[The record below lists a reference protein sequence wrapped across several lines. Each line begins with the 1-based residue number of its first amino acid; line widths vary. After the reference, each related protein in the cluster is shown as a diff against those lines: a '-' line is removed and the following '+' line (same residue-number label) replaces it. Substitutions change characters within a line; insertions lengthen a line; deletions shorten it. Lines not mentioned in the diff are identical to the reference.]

1 MEESTMNN
9 IHATTLRTNS
19 HRVEARMEA
28 AAAIWFAMK
37 WRGLTLHLQ
46 YTEHGPRWSLS
57 DAQRVPA
64 SVARM
69 VIGYTDVVDVGDTLL
84 TGTLSQT
91 WRFAAVC
98 ECHSITFYE
107 VMI

>member
-1 MEESTMNN
+1 MNN
-9 IHATTLRTNS
+9 IHATLRTNS

-28 AAAIWFAMK
+28 AAA
-37 WRGLTLHLQ
+37 
-46 YTEHGPRWSLS
+46 
-57 DAQRVPA
+57 
-64 SVARM
+64 RM
-69 VIGYTDVVDVGDTLL
+69 VIGYTDVIDVGDTLL

>member
-1 MEESTMNN
+1 MDRDGHFLMGSGSPM
-9 IHATTLRTNS
+9 
-19 HRVEARMEA
+19 
-28 AAAIWFAMK
+28 
-37 WRGLTLHLQ
+37 
-46 YTEHGPRWSLS
+46 
-57 DAQRVPA
+57 
-64 SVARM
+64 ARM
-69 VIGYTDVVDVGDTLL
+69 VIGYTDVIDVGDTLL

>member
-1 MEESTMNN
+1 
-9 IHATTLRTNS
+9 
-19 HRVEARMEA
+19 
-28 AAAIWFAMK
+28 
-37 WRGLTLHLQ
+37 
-46 YTEHGPRWSLS
+46 
-57 DAQRVPA
+57 
-64 SVARM
+64 M
-69 VIGYTDVVDVGDTLL
+69 VIGYTDVIDVGDTLL

>member
-37 WRGLTLHLQ
+37 WRGLTLHLE
-46 YTEHGPRWSLS
+46 YTEHGP
-57 DAQRVPA
+57 
-64 SVARM
+64 
-69 VIGYTDVVDVGDTLL
+69 
-84 TGTLSQT
+84 
-91 WRFAAVC
+91 
-98 ECHSITFYE
+98 
-107 VMI
+107 

>member
-1 MEESTMNN
+1 MPPPS
-9 IHATTLRTNS
+9 AP
-19 HRVEARMEA
+19 RVRPRHFIAS
-28 AAAIWFAMK
+28 
-37 WRGLTLHLQ
+37 
-46 YTEHGPRWSLS
+46 RWSLS
-57 DAQRVPA
+57 DGQRVPD

-69 VIGYTDVVDVGDTLL
+69 VIGYTDVIDVGDTLL